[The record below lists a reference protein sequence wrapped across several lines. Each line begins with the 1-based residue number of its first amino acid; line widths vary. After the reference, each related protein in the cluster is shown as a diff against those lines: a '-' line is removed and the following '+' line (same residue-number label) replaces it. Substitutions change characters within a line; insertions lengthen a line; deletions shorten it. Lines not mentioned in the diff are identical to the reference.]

1 MEASARMI
9 KNAATARAL
18 AAESMVLLKNVG
30 NTLPLLG
37 SSEEPVPV
45 ALFGVGQIYT
55 VKGGTGSGNV
65 NNLKTVSLLEG
76 MENCPSLKPDGL
88 LARKYRTWC
97 LSHENL
103 CVEGFMEPKGY
114 YNEEMPLSGE
124 EIRSFSVGNDAA
136 IVVLTR
142 VAGEGAD
149 MRAEPGMIYLTEG
162 EKKLMDAVTTHFEK
176 TVLLLNT
183 AGFLE
188 IGEYAKKFSAVLFM
202 GLPGQ
207 DAGAVADVL
216 TGSVLPSGHLTDTWP
231 LSYTQYPTAKEYSQ
245 KHFNGNIQTTMGQQ
259 QEQVDVAY
267 NDDIYVGYRYFD
279 SFGEDVLY
287 PFGYGLGYGKT
298 ELAAYSFAATG
309 DRLTVTATVENTGDV
324 YAARQVMQVYLS
336 CPQGQLEQPKQK
348 LCAFAKTKLLA
359 PGEEETLTME
369 FRLSDFASF
378 DEKINSYVLEKGMY
392 FIRLGTDSRSTTVCG
407 AVFLPQTVTT
417 LVLSDRMG
425 DVPDGFKIISAKAI
439 PAYTYPGEKDEM
451 DFARQHAVRIS
462 DREFRTVKVKYR
474 KPYHTLRRNRVDLRL
489 RDVMNKTCSL
499 SEFVASMDA
508 SDLCGLVCGIGMDL
522 SGMPEQ
528 VQQDPDFQPPF
539 SGILGGGG
547 MKVRGAAGETADL
560 YEKYGIPPITLA
572 DGPAG
577 IRISQKI
584 KNDEG
589 DVIGQQLCT
598 AFPVGSLLACSWDT
612 DVLERFGAAV
622 ALEMLEYGVE
632 LWLAPGMNIHRNPL
646 CGRNFEYFSEDPLL
660 AGTCAAAITKGVQK
674 YGVGVTI
681 KHFAGNNQETLRTN
695 SNDIVTQRALREI
708 YLKGFEI
715 AVKTAQPYSVMTS
728 YNDINGM
735 PSANNY
741 DLTTAILRDE
751 WGFKGFVMTDWGGG
765 ISQPALS
772 ICAGNDM
779 IQPGGPDVVEEI
791 AQALASE
798 DKTENRGVRP
808 YSQKMH
814 IGELQACATHILG
827 VILRCA
833 SVQRMLKQE
842 APRPEE
848 TEIEA
853 E

>member
-37 SSEEPVPV
+37 SQEEPVPV
-45 ALFGVGQIYT
+45 AVFGVGQVYT

-65 NNLKTVSLLEG
+65 NNLKTISLLEG
-76 MENCPSLKPDGL
+76 LENSPSLKPDGL

-97 LSHENL
+97 LSHENM
-103 CVEGFMEPKGY
+103 CVEGFMVPKGY

-124 EIRSFSVGNDAA
+124 EVRSFSVGNDAA

-149 MRAEPGMIYLTEG
+149 MKAEPGMIYLTEG

-176 TVLLLNT
+176 TILLLNT
-183 AGFLE
+183 AGYLE
-188 IGEYAKKFSAVLFM
+188 IGEYAKKFTAVLFM

-231 LSYTQYPTAKEYSQ
+231 LHYTQYPTAQDYSQ
-245 KHFNGNIQTTMGQQ
+245 KHYNGNIQTTMGQQ
-259 QEQVDVAY
+259 QEQIDVAY
-267 NDDIYVGYRYFD
+267 TDDIYVGYRYFD
-279 SFGEDVLY
+279 SFGVEVLY
-287 PFGYGLGYGKT
+287 PFGYGLSYGKT
-298 ELAAYSFAATG
+298 ELAAYSVAATG

-336 CPQGQLEQPKQK
+336 CPQGKLEQPKQK

-378 DEKINSYVLEKGMY
+378 DEETCSYVLEKGTY
-392 FIRLGTDSRSTTVCG
+392 YIRLGADSRSTTVCG
-407 AVFLPQTVTT
+407 AVFLPQNVTT

-425 DVPDGFKIISAKAI
+425 HVPEEFKTLAAEGV
-439 PAYTYPGEKDEM
+439 PAYTYPGEKEELE
-451 DFARQHAVRIS
+451 FASQHAVRIS
-462 DREFRTVKVKYR
+462 AREFRTVKVKYR
-474 KPYHTLRRNRVDLRL
+474 SPARPLRRGRVDLRL
-489 RDVMNKTCSL
+489 RDVMEKTCSL
-499 SEFVASMDA
+499 SEFVAGMDA
-508 SDLCGLVCGIGMDL
+508 SDLCSLVCGIGMDI
-522 SGMPEQ
+522 SGIPESM
-528 VQQDPDFQPPF
+528 QQDPDFKPPF
-539 SGILGGGG
+539 NGILGGGG

-560 YEKYGIPPITLA
+560 YEKYGIPPISLA

-584 KNDEG
+584 KDDEG
-589 DVIGQQLCT
+589 EVIGQQLCT
-598 AFPVGSLLACSWDT
+598 AFPVGSLLACSWDGE
-612 DVLERFGAAV
+612 VLRRFGEAV
-622 ALEMLEYGVE
+622 AAEMTEYGVE

-646 CGRNFEYFSEDPLL
+646 CGRNFEYFSEDPLVT
-660 AGTCAAAITKGVQK
+660 GFCAAAITKGVQK
-674 YGVGVTI
+674 HGVGVTI
-681 KHFAGNNQETLRTN
+681 KHFAGNNQEDLRTN
-695 SNDIVTQRALREI
+695 SNDIVSQRALREI

-715 AVKTAQPYSVMTS
+715 AVKQAQPYSVMTS

-779 IQPGGPDVVEEI
+779 IQPGGSDVVEEI

-814 IGELQACATHILG
+814 IGDLQACAMHILG
-827 VILRCA
+827 VILRCD
-833 SVQRMLKQE
+833 SVKRILKRE
-842 APRPEE
+842 APKAEAL
-848 TEIEA
+848 EIE

>member
-37 SSEEPVPV
+37 SQEEPVPV
-45 ALFGVGQIYT
+45 AVFGVGQVYT
-55 VKGGTGSGNV
+55 VKGGTGSSNV
-65 NNLKTVSLLEG
+65 NNLKTISLLEG
-76 MENCPSLKPDGL
+76 LENSLSLRPDGL

-103 CVEGFMEPKGY
+103 CVEGFMVPKGY

-124 EIRSFSVGNDAA
+124 EVRSFSVGNDAA

-149 MRAEPGMIYLTEG
+149 MKAEPGMIYLTEG

-176 TVLLLNT
+176 TILLLNT
-183 AGFLE
+183 AGYLE
-188 IGEYAKKFSAVLFM
+188 IGEFAKKFTAVLFM

-231 LSYTQYPTAKEYSQ
+231 LHYTQYPTAQDYSQ
-245 KHFNGNIQTTMGQQ
+245 KHYNGNIQTTMGQQ
-259 QEQVDVAY
+259 QEQIDVAY
-267 NDDIYVGYRYFD
+267 TDDIYVGYRYFD
-279 SFGEDVLY
+279 SFGEEVLY
-287 PFGYGLGYGKT
+287 PFGYGLSYGKT

-336 CPQGQLEQPKQK
+336 CPQGKLEQPKQK

-378 DEKINSYVLEKGMY
+378 DEETCSYVLEKGTY
-392 FIRLGTDSRSTTVCG
+392 YIRLGADSRSTTVCG
-407 AVFLPQTVTT
+407 AVFLPQNVTT

-425 DVPDGFKIISAKAI
+425 HVPEGFKTLTAEGV
-439 PAYTYPGEKDEM
+439 PAYTYPGEKEELE
-451 DFARQHAVRIS
+451 FASQHAVRIS
-462 DREFRTVKVKYR
+462 AREFRTVKVKYR
-474 KPYHTLRRNRVDLRL
+474 SPARPLRRGRVELRL
-489 RDVMNKTCSL
+489 RDVMEKTCSL
-499 SEFVASMDA
+499 SEFVAGMDA
-508 SDLCGLVCGIGMDL
+508 SDLCSLVCGIGMDI
-522 SGMPEQ
+522 SGMPESM
-528 VQQDPDFQPPF
+528 QQDPDFKPPF
-539 SGILGGGG
+539 NGILGGGG

-560 YEKYGIPPITLA
+560 YEKYGIPPISLA

-584 KNDEG
+584 KDNEG
-589 DVIGQQLCT
+589 EVIGQQLCT
-598 AFPVGSLLACSWDT
+598 AFPVGSLLACSWDVE
-612 DVLERFGAAV
+612 VLRRFGEAV
-622 ALEMLEYGVE
+622 AAEMAEYGVE

-715 AVKTAQPYSVMTS
+715 AVKQAQPYSVMTA

-772 ICAGNDM
+772 VCAGNDM
-779 IQPGGPDVVEEI
+779 IQPGGSDVVEEI
-791 AQALASE
+791 AQALASDE
-798 DKTENRGVRP
+798 KTSNRGVRS
-808 YSQKMH
+808 YQEKMN
-814 IGELQACATHILG
+814 IGQLQACAMHILG
-827 VILRCA
+827 VILRCD
-833 SVQRMLKQE
+833 SVKRILKGE
-842 APRPEE
+842 APKAEAL
-848 TEIEA
+848 EIE